1 MIEKFILFLGQNE
14 LIVLVIIFVVLL
26 IWGPNQLPKLARALG
41 QAKKEFQE
49 AQKEAEEEKEKKK
62 EKEE

>member
-1 MIEKFILFLGQNE
+1 MIEKFTLILGQNE
-14 LIVLVIIFVVLL
+14 LIFLVIIAIILL

-49 AQKEAEEEKEKKK
+49 AQKESEKEETEKKK
-62 EKEE
+62 EE